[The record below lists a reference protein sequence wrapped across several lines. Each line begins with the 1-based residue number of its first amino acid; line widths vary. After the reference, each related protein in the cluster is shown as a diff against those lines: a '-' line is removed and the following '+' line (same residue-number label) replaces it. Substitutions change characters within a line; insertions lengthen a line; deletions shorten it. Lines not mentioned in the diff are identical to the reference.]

1 MNRWNYVLTRLLQA
15 IPTFFIIMFLVFML
29 VRLLPGDP
37 ASAILGD
44 RATEEA
50 VARINAQMGLDKP
63 LLVQFGYFIRNFF
76 QGQLGDS
83 ISYKVPVTTLIRQRL
98 PVTIFLTLYAAV
110 IAVVIA
116 VPLAF
121 IAALRQ
127 GSWLDNT
134 IRAIFQ
140 VGLSLPVFYVGLLLL
155 TVLGAQLNLFPIGG
169 YGETFLDHIYYLFLP
184 ALALGFGLAAIL
196 MRNLRAAIIEVLTAE
211 YIDFARA
218 KGLRSRIILSKHVLR
233 NALISTVTLLGL
245 NIGALFGG
253 AVITET
259 VFAIP
264 GVGRLMVDAIYGR
277 DYAVIQAMTLTF
289 AILVFIVFLITDLVA
304 GSLAHLADPRQRI

>member
-1 MNRWNYVLTRLLQA
+1 MNRWNYALVRLLQA

-50 VARINAQMGLDKP
+50 VARINAQMGLDRP
-63 LLVQFGYFIRNFF
+63 LPVQFGYFVRNFF
-76 QGQLGDS
+76 QGELGDS
-83 ISYKVPVTTLIRQRL
+83 ISYKIPVSQLIWQRL
-98 PVTIFLTLYAAV
+98 PVTIFLTLYAGVVAV
-110 IAVVIA
+110 IIS

-121 IAALRQ
+121 VAAVRQ
-127 GSWLDNT
+127 GSLVDNT
-134 IRAIFQ
+134 IRAVFQ

-155 TVLGAQLNLFPIGG
+155 TVLGAKLNLFPIGG
-169 YGETFLDHIYYLFLP
+169 YGDTMGQHFYHLFLP
-184 ALALGFGLAAIL
+184 ALSLGFGLAAIL
-196 MRNLRAAIIEVLTAE
+196 MRNLRAAIVEVLTAE
-211 YIDFARA
+211 YVDFARA
-218 KGLRSRIILSKHVLR
+218 KGLRSRIIMSKHVLR
-233 NALISTVTLLGL
+233 NAMISTVTLLGL

-253 AVITET
+253 AVITES

-277 DYAVIQAMTLTF
+277 DYAVVQALALTF
-289 AILVFIVFLITDLVA
+289 AILVFIVFLVTDLVYA
-304 GSLAHLADPRQRI
+304 QLDPRVEMA